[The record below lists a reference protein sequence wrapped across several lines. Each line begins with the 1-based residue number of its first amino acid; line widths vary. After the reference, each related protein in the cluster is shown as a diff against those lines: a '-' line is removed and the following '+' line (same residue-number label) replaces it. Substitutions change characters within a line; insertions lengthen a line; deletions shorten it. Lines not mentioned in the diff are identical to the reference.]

1 MFYSIDL
8 LSPKGALGNV
18 WVMMLLFRDAIFVRV
33 GSLIT
38 RSVFSSARESRIL
51 LRPLLRVFKKTCGFA
66 SADDDETFSLSL

>member
-38 RSVFSSARESRIL
+38 RWLFTRANREFFC
-51 LRPLLRVFKKTCGFA
+51 PLLRVFKKTCGFA

>member
-38 RSVFSSARESRIL
+38 RFIHARESRIL

>member
-1 MFYSIDL
+1 MLYSVDL

-18 WVMMLLFRDAIFVRV
+18 WVMMLLFRDAVFVRV

-38 RSVFSSARESRIL
+38 RSSFLIIRASRI

>member
-38 RSVFSSARESRIL
+38 RFIHSARIANSSS
-51 LRPLLRVFKKTCGFA
+51 PLLRVFKKTCGFA

>member
-1 MFYSIDL
+1 MFYSVDL

-18 WVMMLLFRDAIFVRV
+18 WVMMLSFRDALFVRV

-38 RSVFSSARESRIL
+38 RSSFLIIRASRI

>member
-38 RSVFSSARESRIL
+38 RFIHTRNREFFVVFFFAYLKRHVV
-51 LRPLLRVFKKTCGFA
+51 LRALTTTKL
-66 SADDDETFSLSL
+66 SLSLYRF

>member
-18 WVMMLLFRDAIFVRV
+18 WVMMLLFRDAVFVRV

-38 RSVFSSARESRIL
+38 RSSFLIIRASRI

>member
-1 MFYSIDL
+1 MFYSVDL

-18 WVMMLLFRDAIFVRV
+18 WVMMLLFQDAVFVRV

-38 RSVFSSARESRIL
+38 RSSFLIIRASRI

>member
-1 MFYSIDL
+1 MFYSVDL

-18 WVMMLLFRDAIFVRV
+18 WVMMLLFRDAVFVRV

-38 RSVFSSARESRIL
+38 RSSFLIIRASRI

>member
-33 GSLIT
+33 GSFPRVLFT
-38 RSVFSSARESRIL
+38 RATEFFFFFFFAYLKRHVV
-51 LRPLLRVFKKTCGFA
+51 LRALTTKKL
-66 SADDDETFSLSL
+66 SLSLYRF

>member
-18 WVMMLLFRDAIFVRV
+18 WVMRLLFRDAIFVRV
-33 GSLIT
+33 GS
-38 RSVFSSARESRIL
+38 FHAFYSRAFL
-51 LRPLLRVFKKTCGFA
+51 LLLLLRVFKKTCGFA

>member
-38 RSVFSSARESRIL
+38 RSSFLIIRASRI

>member
-18 WVMMLLFRDAIFVRV
+18 WVMMLLFRDAVFVRV

-38 RSVFSSARESRIL
+38 RSSFLIIRASRIL
-51 LRPLLRVFKKTCGFA
+51 RRLLLRVFKKTRGFA